1 MTKARYANE
10 INKSIEQW
18 MGGRTIFER
27 ERVRARERAYL
38 IFPFFGGESCQRF

>member
-27 ERVRARERAYL
+27 ERARERAYL